1 MHQCASWFFCGV
13 KKMRA
18 ISKIKKSERPLSQE
32 EIDKASDIDILQYLL
47 SIGEP
52 IKPDSNSS
60 KYYRHE
66 QHDSLLI
73 SSHKNYFSW
82 NSRNESGNAI
92 KYLMLVHG
100 LSFRDSVEK
109 INKDLENGKVHEF
122 KPSAPKYPEKFVYD
136 VVEKST
142 TENIVEYLVNE
153 RKIDADLVKMLIQH
167 DYIKEDKYKNVVFK
181 WKDKEGN
188 LIGANLQ
195 GTREIPLEKR
205 IRKDR
210 AYFKKEL
217 PTTKK
222 ATFTGFSLTL
232 GYPDNLL
239 YFESNIDL
247 LSYLSLFREKLLN
260 CRLISMG
267 GLKKET
273 YIENLKLAV
282 NELDMAGRTLKSV
295 KSCVDNDQAGRKFL
309 EDVQAIEIKHKGEIV
324 PVIEDI
330 PPLPVGRIKWD
341 WNNELKDVVKKK
353 TLVKEEIETEL

>member
-1 MHQCASWFFCGV
+1 MSAV
-13 KKMRA
+13 
-18 ISKIKKSERPLSQE
+18 SEAKEDKRPLTQE
-32 EIDKASDIDILQYLL
+32 EIDKASNIDIIQYLL

-66 QHDSLLI
+66 HHDSLLI

-92 KYLMLVHG
+92 KYLMVMHG

-109 INKDLENGKVHEF
+109 INNDIGDGKIQDF
-122 KPSAPKYPEKFVYD
+122 KPSIPKYPEKFIYD
-136 VVEKST
+136 VEEKSS
-142 TENIVEYLVNE
+142 TENIFNYLVHE
-153 RKIDADLVKMLIQH
+153 RKIDADLVNMLIQR

-181 WKDKEGN
+181 WRDAKGK

-195 GTREIPLEKR
+195 GTREIPLDKR
-205 IRKDR
+205 IREDR

-232 GYPDNLL
+232 GYPDNLH
-239 YFESNIDL
+239 YFESPVDL
-247 LSYLSLFREKLLN
+247 LSYLSLNRENLLN

-273 YIENLKLAV
+273 YIENLKLSV
-282 NELDMAGRTLKSV
+282 KELEIAGRSLNSV
-295 KSCVDNDQAGRKFL
+295 TICVDNDQAGRKFS
-309 EDVQAIEIKHKGEIV
+309 EDVQSIEIKHQGKKI
-324 PVIEDI
+324 PVKEDI
-330 PPLPVGRIKWD
+330 PPLPDGREKWD
-341 WNNELKDVVKKK
+341 WNNELKDIVKKK
-353 TLVKEEIETEL
+353 TISKEEINNEL